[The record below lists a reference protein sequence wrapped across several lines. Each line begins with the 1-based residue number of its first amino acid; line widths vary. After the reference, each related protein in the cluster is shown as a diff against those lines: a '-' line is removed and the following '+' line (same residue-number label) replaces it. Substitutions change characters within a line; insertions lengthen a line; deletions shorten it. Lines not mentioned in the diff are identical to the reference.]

1 MSRDQVFRWVTCL
14 GCGCGCDDL
23 EVRVRDGRI
32 SAVSPPCPVAIRW
45 FGDGAA
51 PGEILVNG
59 KPESLERAIEAAAA
73 VLRGAA
79 RPMVLLAPALTT
91 EAQRAAIALADALR
105 AEADGATS
113 EPAAA
118 GVLAAQR
125 RGRATATLGEIR
137 NRADVVLFWAV
148 DPAERYPRYLE
159 RYAAAES
166 STHAGQRTL
175 LSVSVGP
182 DRGPARADL
191 SVEFSPE
198 REVDALAV
206 IRAVVR
212 GQRFPEL
219 PEELRPAVALA
230 ERLVGGRYVAL
241 VHEAE
246 PGRNPRDDQ
255 RSESLLALAHLL
267 NGPTRAAVSSLRAG
281 GNRSGAEAA
290 LTWQTG
296 YPMRVSFRHGYPRYR
311 PGRSGLE
318 RLRSGGADAAL
329 VAGSAAA
336 LGDGA
341 LPLDA
346 VPSVIVG
353 PGASAVTGARVAI
366 DTGVAGIH
374 ESGIGYRMDDVPLPL
389 TPVLVHPRRAAD
401 TLALLLRAV
410 RVPTVERPR

>member
-1 MSRDQVFRWVTCL
+1 MSRDQVFRSVTCL

-32 SAVSPPCPVAIRW
+32 SAISPPCPVAMRW
-45 FGDGAA
+45 FGDGTA

-59 KPESLERAIEAAAA
+59 KAESLERAIEAAA
-73 VLRGAA
+73 VLLRGAA
-79 RPMVLLAPALTT
+79 RPLVLLAPALSSQ
-91 EAQRAAIALADALR
+91 AQRTAIALADVLR
-105 AEADGATS
+105 ADIDGPTS
-113 EPAAA
+113 DAAAA

-125 RGRATATLGEIR
+125 RGRAAATLGEIK

-148 DPAERYPRYLE
+148 DPTERYPRYLE

-166 STHAGQRTL
+166 STHAGRRTL
-175 LSVSVGP
+175 LSVSIGSG
-182 DRGPARADL
+182 RGPGKADL
-191 SVEFSPE
+191 TAEFSPE
-198 REVDALAV
+198 READALAV

-212 GQRFPEL
+212 GQQFPDL
-219 PEELRPAVALA
+219 PEELRPAVLLA
-230 ERLVGGRYVAL
+230 EHLLGGRYVAL

-246 PGRNPRDDQ
+246 PGKNPADDQ
-255 RSESLLALAHLL
+255 RTESLLALAQLL

-296 YPMRVSFRHGYPRYR
+296 YPMRVSFHDGHPRYR
-311 PGRSGLE
+311 PGRSGLD
-318 RLRSGGADAAL
+318 RLRSGGADAVL

-341 LPLDA
+341 LPFDG
-346 VPSVIVG
+346 VPSVVVG
-353 PGASAVTGARVAI
+353 PRASETAGVRVAI

-374 ESGIGYRMDDVPLPL
+374 EGGIGYRMDDVPLPL
-389 TPVLVHPRRAAD
+389 SPVLAHPRKAAE
-401 TLALLLRAV
+401 TLDLLLGAV
-410 RVPTVERPR
+410 RAQPVEAAR